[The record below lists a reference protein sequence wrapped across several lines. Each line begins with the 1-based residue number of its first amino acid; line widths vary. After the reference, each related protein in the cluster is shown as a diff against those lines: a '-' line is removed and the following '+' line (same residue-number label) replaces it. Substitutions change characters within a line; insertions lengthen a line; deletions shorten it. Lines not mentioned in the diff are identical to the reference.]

1 MKINQISG
9 FGPVIQNREAAE
21 KLYIDDLGITF
32 EEVYED
38 YRFTEQLAGAR
49 HFSLMPLARFAQAIF
64 GTSTWPEN
72 LIVPQAWIEFDVDD
86 VEAATSELADR
97 GYDLL
102 VRARKEPW
110 GQVVTRFLTPE
121 GMVVGIVHNS

>member
-1 MKINQISG
+1 
-9 FGPVIQNREAAE
+9 
-21 KLYIDDLGITF
+21 
-32 EEVYED
+32 
-38 YRFTEQLAGAR
+38 
-49 HFSLMPLARFAQAIF
+49 MPLARFAQAIF

-121 GMVVGIVHNS
+121 GMVVGIVHDS